1 MGKEW
6 MDMEFQEWIC
16 QSQYNRQCAGGGGGG
31 GEAIALTFLIIVA

>member
-1 MGKEW
+1 

-16 QSQYNRQCAGGGGGG
+16 QSQYNRQCDGGGGG